1 MKTKSTGVELHR
13 SHFIFALFSWV
24 YIVIKFSG
32 DKTVHLIKKME
43 DRVRYDNREDD
54 DVVVKNI
61 RVERDEQV
69 SGEAKDSSSGSRDA
83 LEL

>member
-1 MKTKSTGVELHR
+1 
-13 SHFIFALFSWV
+13 
-24 YIVIKFSG
+24 
-32 DKTVHLIKKME
+32 ME

-61 RVERDEQV
+61 RVERDKQV